1 MLEEVVAVPADLDA
15 LPGLRVKRKE
25 VVDNSSVIPGTVIG
39 GLGGCLLCLR
49 SVIVSEPHLESCPI
63 LELSVCGLSYLC
75 MRP

>member
-1 MLEEVVAVPADLDA
+1 MLEEVVAVPAHLDA

-49 SVIVSEPHLESCPI
+49 IDIVSDHI
-63 LELSVCGLSYLC
+63 LTRAPFLSLVYAA
-75 MRP
+75 